1 MHRHTRT
8 KRIKGQATRSQ
19 SSTGSLRHLVAGRSV
34 AIKRITTD
42 RYGRS
47 VAELVVNGT
56 NVQQR
61 LVSAGHAVVLQRY
74 AHQCPW
80 ALKACEQDQRCRSI
94 GSALGCIDLNPP
106 SVAMTTLRLPSSPM
120 PEEQLKAFLEAVK
133 TDASLQEKLKASDNA
148 DAVVVIAKES
158 GFSVST
164 DDFSKTQSALTEE
177 ELENLAGG
185 NWSSCICQ
193 DTA

>member
-1 MHRHTRT
+1 M
-8 KRIKGQATRSQ
+8 
-19 SSTGSLRHLVAGRSV
+19 
-34 AIKRITTD
+34 
-42 RYGRS
+42 
-47 VAELVVNGT
+47 
-56 NVQQR
+56 
-61 LVSAGHAVVLQRY
+61 
-74 AHQCPW
+74 
-80 ALKACEQDQRCRSI
+80 
-94 GSALGCIDLNPP
+94 
-106 SVAMTTLRLPSSPM
+106 PSSPM

-133 TDASLQEKLKASDNA
+133 ADPSLQKKLKASNNA
-148 DAVVVIAKES
+148 EAVVVLAKES